1 MSRTYG
7 EPVDVWVR
15 DGKPAR
21 FGWRGTLYT
30 VLRVLDHWVIS
41 REWWS
46 QQNPDLETPA
56 DREFWRV
63 EASPGRTIRAGT
75 YELRHDTST
84 GDWMLARVWDLTE

>member
-1 MSRTYG
+1 VSRTYG

-84 GDWMLARVWDLTE
+84 GEWMLARVWDLTE